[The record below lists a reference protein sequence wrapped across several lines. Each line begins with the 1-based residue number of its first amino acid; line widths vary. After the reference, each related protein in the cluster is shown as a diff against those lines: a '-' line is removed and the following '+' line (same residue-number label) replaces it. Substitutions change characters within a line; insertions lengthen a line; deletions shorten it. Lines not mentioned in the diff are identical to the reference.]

1 MSVGRTMSFLNVEA
15 ISKRY
20 PGSERTAVE
29 EVSLGVE
36 DHEILAL
43 VGESGSGKTTTVRII
58 GGFEEPDDGRVLLD
72 GRELVGAR
80 RSLPPERRRIGMV
93 FQENTL
99 FPHLTVEANIRFG
112 LARKERRNPLENAD
126 HLTKLLEI
134 TGLGGLESRYPHE
147 ISGGQ
152 MQRVALARALA
163 PRPKLLLL
171 DEPFNN
177 LDITL
182 KNRVIRE
189 VRSILAEAG
198 IPALLVTH
206 SRREAF
212 ALADRIAVIRD
223 GRIEQVGTPAE
234 LYRTPRSRYVA
245 EFFGPVN
252 TVPARRDGESW
263 STPLGA
269 IAEGHIVIEE
279 GGNATALLRPEMISV
294 SSADPGRGVQGR
306 VTNVIYFG
314 DHFEV
319 ELASPS
325 LPEPV
330 TVLLKGGAA
339 VRTGEELHVFCPTPW

>member
-1 MSVGRTMSFLNVEA
+1 MSFLKLENLA
-15 ISKRY
+15 KRY
-20 PGSERTAVE
+20 PGAHYAALEDVSFGVE
-29 EVSLGVE
+29 E
-36 DHEILAL
+36 HEVLAL

-58 GGFEEPDDGRVLLD
+58 AGFEYPDRGSVTLD
-72 GRELVGAR
+72 GSVLAGPATF
-80 RSLPPERRRIGMV
+80 LPPEGRRIGVV

-112 LARKERRNPLENAD
+112 LPRKERSNPKESAA
-126 HLTKLLEI
+126 HLDRLLTM
-134 TGLGGLESRYPHE
+134 TGLAGLEKRYPHE

-163 PRPKLLLL
+163 PSPKLLLL

-182 KNRVIRE
+182 KNRVISE
-189 VRSILAEAG
+189 VRSILKHAR

-212 ALADRIAVIRD
+212 SLADRIAVIRD
-223 GRIEQVGTPAE
+223 GGIEQVGTPAA

-252 TVPARRDGESW
+252 TVSATREQGQWR
-263 STPLGA
+263 TPFGP
-269 IAEGHIVIEE
+269 IAEGHIVEDSA
-279 GGNATALLRPEMISV
+279 GATALLRPEMLSV
-294 SSADPGRGVQGR
+294 SNENPGRGVRCR
-306 VTNVIYFG
+306 VSSVLFFG

-319 ELASPS
+319 ELANDLLSES
-325 LPEPV
+325 V

-339 VRTGEELHVFCPTPW
+339 VREGEALYVFAPLPW

>member
-1 MSVGRTMSFLNVEA
+1 MSFLEIDA
-15 ISKRY
+15 ITKRF
-20 PGSERTAVE
+20 PGADHTALE
-29 EVSLGVE
+29 KITFGVKAN
-36 DHEILAL
+36 EILAL

-58 GGFEEPDDGRVLLD
+58 AGFETPDAGSVRLD
-72 GRELVGAR
+72 GRELVGPSR
-80 RSLPPERRRIGMV
+80 FTPPERREIGVV

-112 LARKERRNPLENAD
+112 LPRKERANPRESAAHLER
-126 HLTKLLEI
+126 LLEM
-134 TGLGGLESRYPHE
+134 TGLKGFEKRYPHE

-163 PRPKLLLL
+163 PQPKLLLL

-182 KNRVIRE
+182 KNRVISE
-189 VRSILAEAG
+189 VRAILEAAG

-212 ALADRIAVIRD
+212 SLADRIAVIR
-223 GRIEQVGTPAE
+223 GGGIEQIGTPAV

-252 TVPARRDGESW
+252 AVPASRQEERW
-263 STPLGA
+263 HTPFGV
-269 IAEGHIVIEE
+269 IAEGHIIEEE
-279 GGNATALLRPEMISV
+279 GGATALLRPEMLSV
-294 SSADPGRGVQGR
+294 SAENPGRGVRGT
-306 VTNVIYFG
+306 VTNVIFFG

-319 ELASPS
+319 EITAEGVPA
-325 LPEPV
+325 PV

-339 VRTGEELHVFCPTPW
+339 VRSGEELFVFCPVPW

>member
-1 MSVGRTMSFLNVEA
+1 MSFLTLSQ

-20 PGSERTAVE
+20 PGAEYPALS
-29 EVSLGVE
+29 EVSFDVGE
-36 DHEILAL
+36 HEILAL
-43 VGESGSGKTTTVRII
+43 VGESGSGKTTTVRIVA
-58 GGFEEPDDGRVLLD
+58 GFEFPDQGSVTL
-72 GRELVGAR
+72 GQRELAGP
-80 RSLPPERRRIGMV
+80 STFLPPERRGIGVV

-99 FPHLTVEANIRFG
+99 FPHLTVEGNIRFG
-112 LARKERRNPLENAD
+112 LPRRERLNPRESAE
-126 HLTKLLEI
+126 HLNRLLEM
-134 TGLGGLESRYPHE
+134 TGLAGFEKRYPHE

-163 PRPKLLLL
+163 PSPEFLLL

-182 KNRVIRE
+182 KNRVISE
-189 VRSILAEAG
+189 VRSILQAAR

-212 ALADRIAVIRD
+212 SLADRIAVIRH

-234 LYRTPRSRYVA
+234 LYRTPKSRYVA

-252 TVPARRDGESW
+252 VVEARKEGGQW
-263 STPLGA
+263 KTPFGP
-269 IAEGHIVIEE
+269 IAGGHIVEE
-279 GGNATALLRPEMISV
+279 QSLATALLRPEMLSV
-294 SSADPGRGVQGR
+294 SAEDPGRGVRCR
-306 VTNVIYFG
+306 VTNVIFFG

-319 ELASPS
+319 ELSSAS
-325 LPEPV
+325 LETPV

-339 VRTGEELHVFCPTPW
+339 VRKGEELYVYAPLPW

>member
-1 MSVGRTMSFLNVEA
+1 MSFLQLDSL
-15 ISKRY
+15 SKQY
-20 PGSERTAVE
+20 PGAEYAALE
-29 EVSLGVE
+29 EVSFGVE
-36 DHEILAL
+36 EHEVLAL

-58 GGFEEPDDGRVLLD
+58 AGFEYPDRGKVILD
-72 GRELVGAR
+72 GSELAGPTAF
-80 RSLPPERRRIGMV
+80 LPPERRRIGVV

-99 FPHLTVEANIRFG
+99 FPHLTVAANIRFG
-112 LARKERRNPLENAD
+112 LPRQERHSPKESAA
-126 HLTKLLEI
+126 HLDRILDM
-134 TGLGGLESRYPHE
+134 TGLEGLQRRYPHE

-163 PRPKLLLL
+163 PSPKLLLL

-182 KNRVIRE
+182 KNRVISE
-189 VRSILAEAG
+189 VRAILGAAR

-212 ALADRIAVIRD
+212 SLADRIAVIRN
-223 GRIEQVGTPAE
+223 GRIEQVGTPAA

-252 TVPARRDGESW
+252 AVPAGREQGQWR
-263 STPLGA
+263 TPFGP
-269 IAEGHIVIEE
+269 IAEGHIVEE
-279 GGNATALLRPEMISV
+279 GSGATALLRPEMLSV
-294 SSADPGRGVQGR
+294 SSESPGRGVRCR
-306 VTNVIYFG
+306 VTSIIFFG

-319 ELASPS
+319 ELASDA
-325 LPEPV
+325 LAEPV

-339 VRTGEELHVFCPTPW
+339 VREGEELYVYAPLPW

>member
-1 MSVGRTMSFLNVEA
+1 MSFLRIDA
-15 ISKRY
+15 ISKRF
-20 PGSERTAVE
+20 PGADHATLE
-29 EVSLGVE
+29 EIAFGVRE
-36 DHEILAL
+36 NEVLAL

-58 GGFEEPDDGRVLLD
+58 AGFETPDRGAVTLA
-72 GRELVGAR
+72 GRELVGPSTF
-80 RSLPPERRRIGMV
+80 RSPEKREIGVV

-112 LARKERRNPLENAD
+112 LPRRERSEPRESAA
-126 HLTKLLEI
+126 HLDRLLEI
-134 TGLGGLESRYPHE
+134 TGLKGFEQRYPHE

-182 KNRVIRE
+182 KNRVIGE
-189 VRSILAEAG
+189 VRSILEAAE

-212 ALADRIAVIRD
+212 SLADRIAVIRS
-223 GRIEQVGTPAE
+223 GAIEQIGTPAS

-245 EFFGPVN
+245 EFFGTVN
-252 TVPARRDGESW
+252 AVPARREDGQW
-263 STPLGA
+263 RTPFGT
-269 IAEGHIVIEE
+269 IAEGHIVEE
-279 GGNATALLRPEMISV
+279 KEGATALLRPEMLSV
-294 SSADPGRGVQGR
+294 SPENPGRGVR
-306 VTNVIYFG
+306 ATVRSVVFFG

-319 ELASPS
+319 ELEAR
-325 LPEPV
+325 EVANRV

-339 VRTGEELHVFCPTPW
+339 VRPGEELFVFCPLPW